1 MQHQV
6 ENKSLSVQGAH
17 EAIRPTYFSYHPIE
31 IKDSL
36 SPEQFALY
44 NLIYQHTLASL
55 MSPARV
61 KNVTYTFRN
70 KNYYF
75 TLNEKIP
82 TFAGFF
88 ILNLEYYLSHYKIKE
103 FSCLEKEELTS
114 LKVDKIEIKE
124 YLENKPQRYN
134 EGSLVQELERLGVG
148 RPSTYNTFSNTLL
161 KRNYVVYNN
170 DKQKHFVPVQLG
182 FKTNAF
188 LQENFANL
196 INEKYTADLEIEL
209 DKISRGEVSY
219 FDFIQNF

>member
-1 MQHQV
+1 LQHQV

-55 MSPARV
+55 MSPARI

-82 TFAGFF
+82 AFAGFF
-88 ILNLEYYLSHYKIKE
+88 ILNPEYYLSHYKIKE
-103 FSCLEKEELTS
+103 FSCLEKESLTS

-134 EGSLVQELERLGVG
+134 EGSLVQELERLGIG
-148 RPSTYNTFSNTLL
+148 RPSTYNTFSSTLL

-182 FKTNAF
+182 FEVNAF
-188 LQENFANL
+188 LQENFASL